1 MAFYALYLL
10 VEQNQ
15 EKEFSALISDFSN
28 ARGKNDL
35 STFEAKFLIESIDNY
50 LHYSDGPLSIN
61 LMHKIFALFG
71 LIPVKSFKGAKSQ
84 NFYTIFSSIFE
95 NFNDNILKFKKME
108 NYKETK
114 AGLKVFILLCKL
126 DGLSEYLMLLN
137 LIRDYNHL
145 FNFLVYIIDNAELIG
160 TSIDKNDID
169 LMTKL
174 FDKITLTKKE
184 KLITSL
190 INSLKNM
197 SLILEILSYCDENFI
212 RKNEFLIQKFIS
224 RSSLFDANP
233 REILE
238 ILKKIEIF
246 PIINEIFKRNN
257 YYLNIFIKKNLK
269 DDTNIS
275 ESSIESYLQL
285 FEYLE
290 SSENYK
296 KFDHQEITRSFITK
310 LGFSSSKKLILLDTE
325 KIPNYFNEWLSKLGR
340 GYEDITKAMDNE
352 LNL

>member
-71 LIPVKSFKGAKSQ
+71 LIPVKSFKGAKLQ
-84 NFYTIFSSIFE
+84 KLYIIFSSIME

-108 NYKETK
+108 HYKETN
-114 AGLKVFILLCKL
+114 AGLKVFILLCKQ
-126 DGLSEYLMLLN
+126 DGLSEYLMPLK

-145 FNFLVYIIDNAELIG
+145 FNFLVYIIENAELIG

-169 LMTKL
+169 LMTKR

-224 RSSLFDANP
+224 RSSLFDASP

-257 YYLNIFIKKNLK
+257 YLNIFIKKNLK

-285 FEYLE
+285 FEYFE